1 MSDFNSDFNSDFK
14 TDFNLAPAPEA
25 PKAETGELINSLTA
39 EEEYEKYPLSDTEKQ
54 QVEEFA
60 KTIDLYDSQ
69 SVLQYASGTQKQ
81 ISEFSQQALE
91 NVKTKDFGEVGETL
105 TKVIGELKSF
115 DAEEEKKGL
124 LGFFKKSADKV
135 TVMKARYAKAET
147 NIANICKV
155 LEGHQIQL
163 MKDSAMLDKMYEI
176 NQDYFKQLTMYI
188 IAGKRRLEY
197 AKDAELPALVAR
209 AKGTKQNEDLNAAND
224 FAALIARFEKKIYD
238 LELTR
243 TISMQTA
250 PQIRL
255 IQNNDVLMS
264 EKIQSMMVNT
274 IPLWK
279 SQMVIALGVE
289 HANKAA
295 QAQKAVTDMT
305 NELLRKNA
313 ENLKTATVETARQ
326 MERGV
331 VDVETLEN
339 TNQLLIST
347 IDEVMQIQEE
357 GRQKREAAE
366 GVLLKMENDLKQK
379 LLEINGR

>member
-1 MSDFNSDFNSDFK
+1 MSDFN
-14 TDFNLAPAPEA
+14 TDFNMGQEPQLKQEPNIQEA
-25 PKAETGELINSLTA
+25 EPKTLTA
-39 EEEYEKYPLSDTEKQ
+39 EQEYAKYPLSDAEKK
-54 QVEEFA
+54 QVEEFS
-60 KTIDLYDSQ
+60 KKIDLYDSQ
-69 SVLQYASGTQKQ
+69 TVLQYASGTQKQ
-81 ISEFSQQALE
+81 IADFSEQALE

-105 TKVIGELKSF
+105 TRVIGELKNF
-115 DAEEEKKGL
+115 DAEEEQKGFF
-124 LGFFKKSADKV
+124 GFFKKNANKLSA
-135 TVMKARYAKAET
+135 MKARYAKAET
-147 NIANICKV
+147 NIENICKV

-163 MKDSAMLDKMYEI
+163 MKDAAMLDKMYEV

-188 IAGKRRLEY
+188 IAGKRKLEY
-197 AKDAELPALVAR
+197 AKDAELPAMMSR
-209 AKGTKQNEDLNAAND
+209 AKATKLSEDLNAAND
-224 FAALIARFEKKIYD
+224 YASLIARFEKKIYD

-264 EKIQSMMVNT
+264 EKIQSMLVNT
-274 IPLWK
+274 VPLWK

-289 HANKAA
+289 HSNKAA

-313 ENLKTATVETARQ
+313 ETLKTATVETAKQ

-331 VDVETLEN
+331 VDVETLEH
-339 TNQLLIST
+339 TNELLIST

-366 GVLLKMENDLKQK
+366 GALLRMENDLKKK
-379 LLEINGR
+379 LTEINS

>member
-1 MSDFNSDFNSDFK
+1 MSDFN
-14 TDFNLAPAPEA
+14 TDFNMGNVPEPARPE
-25 PKAETGELINSLTA
+25 TA
-39 EEEYEKYPLSDTEKQ
+39 EETEKTLTADQEYEKYPLSETERQ

-60 KTIDLYDSQ
+60 EKIDLYDSQ
-69 SVLQYASGTQKQ
+69 TVLQYASGTQKQ
-81 ISEFSQQALE
+81 IADFSEQALN

-105 TKVIGELKSF
+105 TKVIGELRDF
-115 DAEEEKKGL
+115 DAEEEKKGIF
-124 LGFFKKSADKV
+124 GFFKKSANKV
-135 TVMKARYAKAET
+135 AALKTKYEKAET
-147 NIANICKV
+147 NIENICKT

-163 MKDSAMLDKMYEI
+163 MKDAAMLDQMYEM
-176 NQDYFKQLTMYI
+176 NKDYFKQLTMYI
-188 IAGKRRLEY
+188 IAGKRKLET
-197 AKDAELPALVAR
+197 AKNKELPALM
-209 AKGTKQNEDLNAAND
+209 AKADASGLSEDLNAAND
-224 FAALIARFEKKIYD
+224 YASLIARFEKKIYD

-243 TISMQTA
+243 TISLQTA

-264 EKIQSMMVNT
+264 EKIQSMLVNT
-274 IPLWK
+274 VPLWK

-305 NELLRKNA
+305 NELLKKNA

-331 VDVETLEN
+331 VDIETLEH
-339 TNQLLIST
+339 TNELLIST
-347 IDEVMQIQEE
+347 IDEVMRIQEE

-366 GVLLKMENDLKQK
+366 GTLLKLENDLKQK
-379 LLEINGR
+379 LLEINR

>member
-1 MSDFNSDFNSDFK
+1 MSDFNSDFN
-14 TDFNLAPAPEA
+14 LAPAPT
-25 PKAETGELINSLTA
+25 AENVVIEEEQNHLTA
-39 EEEYEKYPLSDTEKQ
+39 DEEYAKYPLSDTEKK

-81 ISEFSQQALE
+81 IADFSQQALE

-105 TKVIGELKSF
+105 TRVIGELKSF
-115 DAEEEKKGL
+115 DAEEEKKGF
-124 LGFFKKSADKV
+124 LGFFKKNVNKL
-135 TVMKARYAKAET
+135 TVMKARYEKAET
-147 NIANICKV
+147 NIENICKV

-163 MKDSAMLDKMYEI
+163 MKDAAMLDQMYEI

-188 IAGKRRLEY
+188 IAGKRKLEY
-197 AKDAELPALVAR
+197 AKDAELPAMLSK
-209 AKGTKQNEDLNAAND
+209 AKATKQSEDMNAAND
-224 FAALIARFEKKIYD
+224 YAALIARFEKKVYD

-295 QAQKAVTDMT
+295 EAQKAVTDMT

-326 MERGV
+326 MERGI
-331 VDVETLEN
+331 VDVETLEH

-366 GVLLKMENDLKQK
+366 GVLLKMENDLKKK
-379 LLEINGR
+379 LLEINS